1 MIYEFEVIGEIK
13 GKARP
18 RLNTYTGNIYTDS
31 NTKNYENLIKQYFKV
46 KYPRYVPFEN
56 RVKVKIIIYLKIPQN
71 TTKKN
76 RKLIEEGLLSPTKKP
91 DIDNVV
97 KIVLDALNKM
107 AFNDDN
113 QITQLE
119 VEKTYSEEEKLY
131 IKLEEY

>member
-76 RKLIEEGLLSPTKKP
+76 RKLIEEGILSPTKKP